1 MNQLH
6 IIAIHMRVPVKT
18 IEEWSN
24 KIRDEE
30 AEEDNDVKNGGGL
43 DKTKLDAFDL
53 LLYRVDQLQERYKD
67 AQACIQTSETNY
79 IRLLEK
85 STQLKLQLKE
95 ANETINA
102 LKAENEELKYQ
113 LDVKRPKMSS

>member
-1 MNQLH
+1 
-6 IIAIHMRVPVKT
+6 MRVPLKT

-43 DKTKLDAFDL
+43 NKTKLDAFDL

-85 STQLKLQLKE
+85 STQLKDQLKE
-95 ANETINA
+95 ANETIKT